1 MNKIIQFLFFFIYIF
16 SVENSNATSIEIKIK
31 ISNEIITNMDI
42 ENEKKYLTFLNPKF
56 EDLEVLKKNEV
67 AKNSLITEIIKKNEL
82 AKNYDLKTK
91 NNLVNIIE
99 KNFLKKKNIKSKSEF
114 LSILEKR
121 NINYEVIKKKI
132 EIEGLWNQFIYK
144 KYIKNVKI
152 NKKELKDNIV
162 DQLNN
167 QKTRFEYNLSEIVF
181 SDMSSQNMDLFLKD
195 LYKSIKELS
204 FENSAGIYSI
214 SNTSKN
220 GGLIGWVSEL
230 QISNKI
236 KRELKNISL
245 NEFSKPI
252 KINNFN
258 IILKLNEKRQIKQ
271 SISVEDELKKSIN
284 KETNRQLNSFSDIL
298 YKKLKMNTE
307 VYEF

>member
-1 MNKIIQFLFFFIYIF
+1 MW
-16 SVENSNATSIEIKIK
+16 S
-31 ISNEIITNMDI
+31 
-42 ENEKKYLTFLNPKF
+42 
-56 EDLEVLKKNEV
+56 
-67 AKNSLITEIIKKNEL
+67 
-82 AKNYDLKTK
+82 
-91 NNLVNIIE
+91 
-99 KNFLKKKNIKSKSEF
+99 
-114 LSILEKR
+114 
-121 NINYEVIKKKI
+121 
-132 EIEGLWNQFIYK
+132 QFIYK

-152 NKKELKDNIV
+152 NKKELKENIL

-167 QKTRFEYNLSEIVF
+167 EKIKFEYNLSEIVF
-181 SDMSSQNMDLFLKD
+181 SDMSSQNMDLFLKN

-204 FENSAGIYSI
+204 FENSASIYSI

-245 NEFSKPI
+245 GEFSKPI
-252 KINNFN
+252 KINNVY

-271 SISVEDELKKSIN
+271 SINVEDELKKSIN

>member
-252 KINNFN
+252 KINNVY

-271 SISVEDELKKSIN
+271 SISVEDELKKI
-284 KETNRQLNSFSDIL
+284 
-298 YKKLKMNTE
+298 Y
-307 VYEF
+307 

>member
-252 KINNFN
+252 KINNVY

>member
-1 MNKIIQFLFFFIYIF
+1 MNKIIQFLVFFIYIF
-16 SVENSNATSIEIKIK
+16 SIENSNATSIEIKIK
-31 ISNEIITNMDI
+31 VSNEIITNMDI

-56 EDLEVLKKNEV
+56 EDLEVLKKNEI

-82 AKNYDLKTK
+82 AKNYDLKK
-91 NNLVNIIE
+91 KKNLVNIIE

-132 EIEGLWNQFIYK
+132 EIEGLWSQFIYK

-152 NKKELKDNIV
+152 NRKELKENIL

-167 QKTRFEYNLSEIVF
+167 EKIKFEYNLSEIVF

-204 FENSAGIYSI
+204 FENSASIYSI

-245 NEFSKPI
+245 GEFSKPI
-252 KINNFN
+252 KINNVY

-271 SISVEDELKKSIN
+271 SINVEDELKKSIN

>member
-1 MNKIIQFLFFFIYIF
+1 MNKIIQFLIFFIYIF
-16 SVENSNATSIEIKIK
+16 SIENSNATSIEIKIK
-31 ISNEIITNMDI
+31 VSNEIITNMDI

-56 EDLEVLKKNEV
+56 EDLEVLKKNEI

-82 AKNYDLKTK
+82 AKNYDLKRK
-91 NNLVNIIE
+91 KNLVNIIE

-132 EIEGLWNQFIYK
+132 EIEGLWSQFIYK

-152 NKKELKDNIV
+152 NKKELKENIL

-167 QKTRFEYNLSEIVF
+167 EKIKFEYNLSEIVF
-181 SDMSSQNMDLFLKD
+181 SDMSSQNMDLFLKN

-204 FENSAGIYSI
+204 FENSASIYSI

-245 NEFSKPI
+245 GEFSKPI
-252 KINNFN
+252 KINNVY

-271 SISVEDELKKSIN
+271 SINVEDELKKSIN